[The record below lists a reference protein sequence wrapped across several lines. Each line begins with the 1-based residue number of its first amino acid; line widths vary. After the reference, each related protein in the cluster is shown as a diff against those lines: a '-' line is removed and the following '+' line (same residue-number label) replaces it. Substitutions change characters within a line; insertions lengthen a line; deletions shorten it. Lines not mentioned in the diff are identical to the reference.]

1 VPKKRK
7 KTDHQGVHL
16 KDIHS
21 KDSLHEELSE
31 DHQQNILGIY
41 EKQIREIPLLTV
53 EEEIKVG
60 RILQEGTEEEKQAAK
75 CKLVRSNLRF
85 VLMMAKKNQHRNDL
99 DLLDA
104 IRAGKYGAHGSCR
117 EIRSYVQ

>member
-1 VPKKRK
+1 
-7 KTDHQGVHL
+7 
-16 KDIHS
+16 
-21 KDSLHEELSE
+21 
-31 DHQQNILGIY
+31 
-41 EKQIREIPLLTV
+41 V

-104 IRAGKYGAHGSCR
+104 IQAGNMGLMEAAERFDPTYNNRFITYATTGYVRLCINIFRIMGV
-117 EIRSYVQ
+117 RSVSPHI